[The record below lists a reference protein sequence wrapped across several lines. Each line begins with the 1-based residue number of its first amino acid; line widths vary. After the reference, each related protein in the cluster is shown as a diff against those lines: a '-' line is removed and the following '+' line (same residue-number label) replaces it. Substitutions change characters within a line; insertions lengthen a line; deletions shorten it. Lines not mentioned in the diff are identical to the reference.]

1 MQPNDLV
8 VLKQIRQQR
17 QLRAEREYYKH
28 RRDLETCV
36 QEIDK
41 HQGMLQQL
49 SDNCQQSRTSL
60 GHRHQG
66 VTITFQVLKDW
77 KKKESEL
84 LNDVADKS
92 EEISSLQRQ
101 CEEQKERV
109 ESARVRLQ
117 RRQVSMEKL
126 VELEKMLSGEVF

>member
-1 MQPNDLV
+1 MQPSDLV

-17 QLRAEREYYKH
+17 RLRAEREYYKQ

-60 GHRHQG
+60 GRRHQG

-101 CEEQKERV
+101 CDEQKERV

-117 RRQVSMEKL
+117 RRQVSMEKM
-126 VELEKMLSGEVF
+126 VELEKMLNGEGF